1 MLILLIQ
8 HAQIISNQCE
18 PETTKKYK
26 EERHSDSEIPSLG
39 FFMVFSDE
47 MKIFILRRPLALN

>member
-8 HAQIISNQCE
+8 YAQIISNQCE

-26 EERHSDSEIPSLG
+26 EERYLWFWNSKSGL
-39 FFMVFSDE
+39 FMVFSDE
-47 MKIFILRRPLALN
+47 MKIFILGRPLALN